1 MNRLILILLLFVVA
15 CQSEENADL
24 ANEGTFLRYFGSQY
38 SHLPQQVIETDD
50 GYLILNNIQIGTDNQ
65 SVFFYKIKLIKTDL
79 YGNLVWEQVYPKF
92 PADSELDQPGAN
104 VYSLRGF
111 MMIQQGDNYAI
122 VGEELSNQ
130 SLSNPG
136 STSLA
141 NLALL
146 LVNKDGVPLKNGVA
160 IAENDAQMFTPHES
174 VSGAELATETGN
186 PELENVS
193 LTGKGVA
200 LNGNG
205 NFIVLASV
213 DNYSTNKMMVT
224 EISSTDLTRAWQR
237 FYGDGIG
244 VVARKIFVN
253 TQQKLVWGGSTESEM
268 RLFTYN
274 QNDQQAISVK
284 PDQPNTSTE
293 IASDVCEVKGGF
305 SGYALIGTSTTDT
318 DNDMYVVK
326 FSPAETAPLFSKNL
340 DFANGNDEGK
350 AIEGTSDGGLV
361 LLGNGASVNTTGN
374 GGTDLFIARLNTAG
388 EEVWVKNYGGS
399 QDEEGACVIQTKDG
413 GYLVLGSSEFGIDF
427 RKVMLLKLDA
437 KGDL

>member
-1 MNRLILILLLFVVA
+1 MNRYILILLLFVVA
-15 CQSEENADL
+15 CQSEDKADL
-24 ANEGTFLRYFGSQY
+24 ANEETFLRYYGSQF

-79 YGNLVWEQVYPKF
+79 YGNLLWEQVYPKF
-92 PADSELDQPGAN
+92 PSEAELDEPGAN

-111 MMIQQGDNYAI
+111 AIMQQGDNYAI
-122 VGEELSNQ
+122 VGEELTNQ
-130 SLSNPG
+130 SISSTG
-136 STSLA
+136 STGLA

-146 LVNKDGVPLKNGVA
+146 LVNKDGIPLKDGVPL
-160 IAENDAQMFTPHES
+160 AENDPRMFTPHQS
-174 VSGAELATETGN
+174 VSGADLAAESGIT
-186 PELENVS
+186 ELEDIS
-193 LTGKGVA
+193 LTGKGIA
-200 LNGNG
+200 LNANG

-213 DNYSTNKMMVT
+213 NNYGTNKMMVT
-224 EISSTDLTRAWQR
+224 EISSVDFTRMWQR

-253 TQQKLVWGGSTESEM
+253 RQEKLVWGGSTESEM

-284 PDQPNTSTE
+284 PDQPNTTIE
-293 IASDVCEVKGGF
+293 IASDACEVRGGF
-305 SGYALIGTSTTDT
+305 PGYAIIGTSASGT

-326 FSPAETAPLFSKNL
+326 FSPTETAPLFSKNL
-340 DFANGNDEGK
+340 DFATGNDEGK
-350 AIEGTSDGGLV
+350 AIEGTSDGGLI
-361 LLGNGASVNTTGN
+361 LLGNGATVNTKGN
-374 GGTDLFIARLNTAG
+374 GGTDLFIVRLNTMG
-388 EEVWVKNYGGS
+388 EEIWTKNYGGS
-399 QDEEGACVIQTKDG
+399 QDEEGACVIPTRDG
-413 GYLVLGSSEFGIDF
+413 GYLVLGSSEFGIEF